1 MERILQQGL
10 ETWGLPTDA
19 IPRLQEFPGSCW
31 RKTGS

>member
-19 IPRLQEFPGSCW
+19 IPRLQEFSRLLD
-31 RKTGS
+31 RKSVV